1 MCSRIHGNAEPS
13 LAELEGPLGSDMAN
27 IEELGVVEEYRSAE
41 GGQEAK
47 CKHKT
52 RSTAIVMMLCLV
64 PILRQAHMP
73 CSKTPS
79 TLHCQVSAK
88 PDEFLGTDLKIFV
101 LVFRLLRVLSAGS
114 TARCC
119 FCARRSI

>member
-13 LAELEGPLGSDMAN
+13 LVGLEGPLGSDMAN
-27 IEELGVVEEYRSAE
+27 IEELGVVEEYRSVE
-41 GGQEAK
+41 GSQEAK

-64 PILRQAHMP
+64 PIPRLAHMP

-79 TLHCQVSAK
+79 TLHCQVSVK
-88 PDEFLGTDLKIFV
+88 PDELLRTDLKLFI
-101 LVFRLLRVLSAGS
+101 LVFRLLRVLSTGS
-114 TARCC
+114 TASCV
-119 FCARRSI
+119 F